1 MANKQGFVF
10 KIEIGRAGLV
20 SVEII
25 HADGSRGNYVIEDLD
40 ADPER
45 FNERLSKLAILRDA
59 MNRAEPVHIEH
70 VSGEAGEVIERVA
83 RISRDDLEPVVRVVP
98 FTGLVVE
105 LSVHAENGISA
116 GEERHDIAKVTL
128 LTTDLSSVGLTL
140 DLQAPERAVASQQ
153 LEMLREAQLSG
164 RLVRLLVDAGSDT
177 PSHDATTRAVGESNR
192 IIAVAVDGSL
202 DAFGEDRAREIS
214 GFVESISLINLGMG
228 GGAQLFAT
236 VGFTTAPPFT
246 GGGGTVGLTPFTPVT
261 LQLLVPKNT
270 PTYDLF
276 EAGLRDNLRM
286 RARVIMLREK
296 RDKGKDEEEKR
307 EEEKLKER
315 IDSGEV
321 IGTPQPEGMER
332 IIVKERLALAGM
344 TVAHT
349 TPLDNIGLAFT
360 AELLAHLASASRPV
374 WIDVT
379 RETLDFGPEAP
390 HCTPGVPTSDLTL
403 KTLRDLRIPY
413 PAVWNGVGC
422 FNPGVYRFQF
432 NLPTPFKVFVD
443 GEELCLHDA
452 EEEGVKMAHDCL
464 HGEHTVRV
472 EIEDWICDNEF
483 IMDVYQLR

>member
-20 SVEII
+20 SVDII
-25 HADGSRGNYVIEDLD
+25 HADGSRGTYVIEDLD

-83 RISRDDLEPVVRVVP
+83 RISRDELDPVEKVVP
-98 FTGLVVE
+98 ITGLVVD

-116 GEERHDIAKVTL
+116 GEEKHDIAKVVL
-128 LTTDLSSVGLTL
+128 LTTDLSSANLTL
-140 DLQAPERAVASQQ
+140 NLQAPERGVAGQQ
-153 LEMLREAQLSG
+153 LEMLREAHLSG
-164 RLVRLLVDAGSDT
+164 RLVRLLVDAGSDGA
-177 PSHDATTRAVGESNR
+177 SHDGLSSFGGTGR

-202 DAFGEDRAREIS
+202 DAFGQDRARDVN

-228 GGAQLFAT
+228 GTAHRFAN

-246 GGGGTVGLTPFTPVT
+246 GAGGTVGLTPFTPIT

-286 RARVIMLREK
+286 RARVIMLKDK
-296 RDKGKDEEEKR
+296 RDKEKDEDEER
-307 EEEKLKER
+307 TEEELKRR
-315 IDSGEV
+315 IESGEV
-321 IGTPQPEGMER
+321 AGTPQAEEMAE
-332 IIVKERLALAGM
+332 ILVKERLALAGM
-344 TVAHT
+344 TAART

-374 WIDVT
+374 WIDVS
-379 RETLDFGPEAP
+379 RDSLDIGPEAA
-390 HCTPGVPTSDLTL
+390 HCAPGVPTSDLTV

-413 PAVWNGVGC
+413 TAVWNGVGC

-432 NLPTPFKVFVD
+432 KLPTPFRVFVD
-443 GEELCLHDA
+443 GEELCLHDSD
-452 EEEGVKMAHDCL
+452 EEGVKMAHACMN
-464 HGEHTVRV
+464 GEHEVRV
-472 EIEDWICDNEF
+472 EIENWICDYEF